1 MTYALITGASKGIGK
16 AIAIELAKKKNNLLL
31 VARNE
36 EQLATLAEEI
46 IKDYKVD
53 CNFIAMDLS
62 EDNAGLKLFNWCANN
77 DFVVDILVNNAGYG
91 LSGNVENYD
100 MAAYHNMMQVNMAT
114 PLALILQFLP
124 QLKQQPKAYILNIA
138 SSAAYQA
145 VPGLC
150 VYAATKS
157 FVFSLSRGLRYE
169 LRNTSV
175 SVTVVNPGTTDTN
188 FANRA
193 QVTNERALKAAEKLN
208 MTPEAVAKIAVDGMY
223 AGKAEVIPGFIN
235 KLGAFLT
242 VILPNK
248 LLEGGAAGIYGV

>member
-16 AIAIELAKKKNNLLL
+16 AIAIELATKKNNLLL

-36 EQLATLAEEI
+36 EQLASFAAEI

-53 CNFIAMDLS
+53 CQFIALDLS
-62 EDNAGLKLFNWCANN
+62 ESNAPIKLFNWCLNN
-77 DFVVDILVNNAGYG
+77 DFSIDILVNNAGYG
-91 LSGNVENYD
+91 LSGNIQNYD
-100 MAAYHNMMQVNMAT
+100 MAAYQNMMQVNMAT

-124 QLKQQPKAYILNIA
+124 QLKQHPKAYILNIA

-157 FVFSLSRGLRYE
+157 FVFSFSRGLRYE

-193 QVTNERALKAAEKLN
+193 QVTNERALRAAKKLN
-208 MTPEAVAKIAVDGMY
+208 MTPASVAKIAVDGMY

-242 VILPNK
+242 VILPK
-248 LLEGGAAGIYGV
+248 KVLEGGAAGIYGV